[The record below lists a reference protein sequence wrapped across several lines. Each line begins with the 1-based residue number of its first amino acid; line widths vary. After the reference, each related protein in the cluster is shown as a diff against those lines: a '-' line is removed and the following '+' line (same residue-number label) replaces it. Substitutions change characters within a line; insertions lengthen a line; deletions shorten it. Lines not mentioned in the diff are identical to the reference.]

1 MTDIQRQILRRCL
14 DLSYYKRVKPYRN
27 FLATKPECK
36 NYKDVLELTK
46 GGWMSKLD
54 VSNGF
59 TWYQVTEKGQELFKE
74 ELEERIMKPSEVL
87 QEFGWS
93 RTGHDKERYCMLQAI
108 AKSDYNFKRG
118 TDLMCG
124 LQKLINGS
132 VIQWNDNICKDQ
144 DEAIRMMQAAEKE
157 VGL

>member
-1 MTDIQRQILRRCL
+1 MTEYQRQILRRCL

-36 NYKDVLELTK
+36 NYKDVLELTN

-87 QEFGWS
+87 QVFGWS
-93 RTGHDKERYCMLQAI
+93 KTSNDKGRYCMLQAI
-108 AKSDYNFKRG
+108 AKSDYN
-118 TDLMCG
+118 DLLRNNLVPA
-124 LQKLINGS
+124 LQKIIGGM
-132 VIQWNDNICKDQ
+132 IIKWNDEICKDQ